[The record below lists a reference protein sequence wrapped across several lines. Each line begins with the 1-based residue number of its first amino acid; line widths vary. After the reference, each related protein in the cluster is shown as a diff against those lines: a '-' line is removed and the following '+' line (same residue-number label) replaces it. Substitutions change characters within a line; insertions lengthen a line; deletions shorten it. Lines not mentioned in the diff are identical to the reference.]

1 MLKVST
7 GPMLVGSISADSWQ
21 ATMPV
26 VTLLTAWA
34 LKTSQPSLHMLGKV
48 SLIVLGI
55 MIASV
60 GEIQFVLIGFL
71 YQAGGILFE
80 AMRLVLVEQLLSGSG
95 MKMDPLVSLY
105 YFAPVCAVMNAS
117 IALVL
122 EVPRVTFAEVANL
135 GLGVLLL
142 NGCVTFLL
150 NVSSVLLV
158 SHRSNPLERPAADPR
173 GVDCQDIVRCN
184 DSLRRPE
191 GYSTCGGFY
200 ADLWRSS
207 QSLAGFWLLD
217 CDLRITLL

>member
-1 MLKVST
+1 
-7 GPMLVGSISADSWQ
+7 
-21 ATMPV
+21 MPV

-34 LKTSQPSLHMLGKV
+34 LKPSQPSLHMLGKV

-122 EVPRVTFAEVANL
+122 EVPRATFAEVANL

-158 SHRSNPLERPAADPR
+158 SRRHRTNEDQGTDSMRT
-173 GVDCQDIVRCN
+173 DCQDFVSG
-184 DSLRRPE
+184 DDPLRRSE
-191 GYSTCGGFY
+191 GYPARSGFHAY
-200 ADLWRSS
+200 LWRPS
-207 QSLAGFWLLD
+207 QWLAGFWILD
-217 CDLRITLL
+217 CDLRITLLQAWGQMKDACT